1 MKKEKKQK
9 PGKLTAGIQTRL
21 LQKVQVK
28 YSTDQMPPGVCRYQI
43 DAYVI
48 PTAGASGIPLASI
61 FVLENA
67 ITRNPVK
74 DSQMVLNQ
82 ATGMYSASGFGAPP
96 QSKAKIWG
104 EVTVTWLI
112 PQTEKAT
119 SVIQTV
125 P

>member
-1 MKKEKKQK
+1 MKKVKKQK
-9 PGKLTAGIQTRL
+9 PGKLTAGIQTRM

-28 YSTDQMPPGVCRYQI
+28 YSTDQLPMGVCRYQI
-43 DAYVI
+43 DAVVI
-48 PTAGASGIPLASI
+48 PPAGASGIPLATI
-61 FVLENA
+61 FVLENT
-67 ITRNPVK
+67 ITRSPVK

-82 ATGMYSASGFGAPP
+82 ATGLYSASGFGAPP
-96 QSKAKIWG
+96 QSRARIWG

-112 PQTEKAT
+112 SQTEKAT

>member
-1 MKKEKKQK
+1 MKKVKKQK
-9 PGKLTAGIQTRL
+9 PGKLTAGIQTRM

-28 YSTDQMPPGVCRYQI
+28 YSTDQLPMGVCSYQI
-43 DAYVI
+43 DAIVI
-48 PTAGASGIPLASI
+48 PPAGASGIPLATI
-61 FVLENA
+61 VVLENG
-67 ITRNPVK
+67 ITRNPLK
-74 DSQMVLNQ
+74 DSQMVFNQ
-82 ATGMYSASGFGAPP
+82 ATGTYSASRYGAPP
-96 QSKAKIWG
+96 QSRARIWG